1 VIRKGPNEKNK
12 AEEQFSSQ
20 NRAKY
25 KIIVEL
31 TLFNE
36 IHLRYD
42 LDKKLVE

>member
-20 NRAKY
+20 NQAKY

-36 IHLRYD
+36 IRLRYEID
-42 LDKKLVE
+42 TRLVE